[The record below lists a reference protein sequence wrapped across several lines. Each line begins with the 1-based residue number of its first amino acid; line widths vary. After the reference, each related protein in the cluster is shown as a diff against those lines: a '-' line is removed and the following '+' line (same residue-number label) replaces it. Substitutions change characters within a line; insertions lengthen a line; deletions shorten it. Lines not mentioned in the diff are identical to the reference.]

1 MKNQYIFIAGHNRV
15 GKGTVADNVQGHLE
29 NQGYRVH
36 RIALADALKELTLVS
51 AYAVFLNMFLP
62 ADIGTVK
69 ELIPYTHFVSMMNQH
84 KEHIFRPLLQGY
96 GEMARQ
102 LIKDSYWLDQLLA
115 DTIHP
120 TRKHGPLM
128 VLVDDC
134 RYPNEADFVRG
145 VGGLLIGVAGY
156 NRDKYSSAY
165 SSRKLLDTQYGD
177 HPSVQGVC
185 YCMEKADIV
194 VGNTGNM
201 SQLREA
207 VRLQVFQHPSWVKF
221 MERVDADWKPQA
233 TSESGTIRQTHGT
246 APDSPGD
253 ESEPTGKTGSD

>member
-15 GKGTVADNVQGHLE
+15 GKGTVADIVQGHLE
-29 NQGYRVH
+29 NKGYRVH

-51 AYAVFLNMFLP
+51 AYAVFLNMFPP
-62 ADIGTVK
+62 ADIGAVQ
-69 ELIPYTHFVSMMNQH
+69 ESIPYTHFVSMMNQH

-102 LIKDSYWLDQLLA
+102 FIKYGYWLDQLLA

-120 TRKHGPLM
+120 TMKHGPLM

-145 VGGLLIGVAGY
+145 VGGLLIGVTGFNREENPHGALYGY
-156 NRDKYSSAY
+156 MRHS
-165 SSRKLLDTQYGD
+165 
-177 HPSVQGVC
+177 HPSVEGVG
-185 YCMEKADIV
+185 YCLENAHVI

-207 VRLQVFQHPSWVKF
+207 VRLQVFQHPSWIKF
-221 MERVDADWKPQA
+221 LEKVDADWKPQK
-233 TSESGTIRQTHGT
+233 TGESGAVRQAHET
-246 APDSPGD
+246 APDSFGD
-253 ESEPTGKTGSD
+253 QSESTSEISGS